1 MERMKYPDGVYD
13 FEALVTGG
21 YHFIDKTRLICD
33 LCGTKNKT
41 FLFTRPR
48 RFGKTL
54 NLSMIDRFFNIIY
67 ADEED
72 IFKGLAVSECR
83 RCDQYKN
90 AYPVLRLDF
99 GYLSGESIDM
109 FRDSMSVMIGIA
121 ARNLK
126 NSIGIDAFED
136 GEKRF
141 LEKCIDRSLKVADL
155 RSAAVDLCGILK
167 RIYGKNVIILVDEY
181 DHWMQN
187 IHTEEVFQSIVG
199 FLRPFMEQT
208 FKLNMD
214 CEFAVVTG
222 IMPLAKTSMLSSF
235 NNAKVCSIIETE
247 GDEYFGF
254 TEEEIVHLIE
264 ETGNPPEKLSEIRE
278 WYDGYRFG
286 DADVYN
292 PYSVIMYLD
301 NDCRPLAYWNNMTG
315 GGMSED
321 LLSNMGAETLT
332 ALRGLYENKGSSFE
346 TVLDT
351 RISYTDVL
359 SPTVEPSVVYSYLA
373 MAGYLKAERTSSQ
386 EDGFPVCRVSMVN
399 NEVSIAFK
407 SLVEKSV
414 ETDRRASAVMDSIY
428 DGDASKLEDFLESM
442 LNGLCLDVSWSRLDS
457 LARHDRYRDVIMAY
471 LMTPE
476 LIARAEIPKGYGVS
490 DIFFERDGDRL
501 PVIIEVKTTADPD
514 ADLSDLADKAL
525 AQINRH
531 KYDKDPDSIG
541 AVCVGLGIRQKS
553 VKAAIGKN

>member
-21 YHFIDKTRLICD
+21 YHFVDKTGLICD
-33 LCGTKNKT
+33 LCGTRNKT
-41 FLFTRPR
+41 FQFTRPR

-72 IFKGLAVSECR
+72 IFKGLAVSACK

-99 GYLSGESIDM
+99 GYLSGGSVDI
-109 FRDSMSVMIGIA
+109 FRDSMGVMIGIA
-121 ARNLK
+121 ARSLK
-126 NSIGIDAFED
+126 TSIGTDAFED

-141 LEKCIDRSLKVADL
+141 LEKCIDRSLREADL
-155 RSAAVDLCGILK
+155 WSAAVDLCGILK

-187 IHTEEVFQSIVG
+187 IHSEETFESIVS

-208 FKLNMD
+208 FKLNRD

-359 SPTVEPSVVYSYLA
+359 SPTVKPSVVYSYLA
-373 MAGYLKAERTSSQ
+373 MAGYLKAERTRSQ
-386 EDGFPVCRVSMVN
+386 EGGFPVCRVSMVN

-428 DGDASKLEDFLESM
+428 AGDASKLEEYLESM

-525 AQINRH
+525 AQINRQ

-553 VKAAIGKN
+553 VRAAIAKK